1 MFLSWLAS
9 IHTGYRNAEFKLT
22 RTVQNLGRCW
32 QTAREADFTK
42 LSQVAERYGCRL
54 DDTMKTRTIVTAL
67 AALTVAT
74 AWSATNAE
82 LKLQPVTLA
91 VTGMT

>member
-1 MFLSWLAS
+1 
-9 IHTGYRNAEFKLT
+9 
-22 RTVQNLGRCW
+22 
-32 QTAREADFTK
+32 
-42 LSQVAERYGCRL
+42 
-54 DDTMKTRTIVTAL
+54 MKTRTIVTAL